1 MVEIFGFIRTIRI
14 YLFGFSVPKKREGKP
29 RRVMETYPNFEL
41 SDYDEQLMKNHN
53 MVRKENKP
61 TIPTPVSIQSTPV
74 QPAPTTIVNVSTPA
88 IVVPTPEP
96 TITKPIIIATPTPPP
111 PTAIS
116 NPPAKKPIIIA
127 NKKDTKL
134 DNQSKGIIN
143 NALPKNNTKNKPKND
158 DNKNVRNNATNTG
171 NAPKKSSGSK
181 SNTDNAKKTGNTSN
195 TNKPKKNVRF
205 TDSTTKHK

>member
-1 MVEIFGFIRTIRI
+1 MLGFIRTIKI
-14 YLFGFSVPKKREGKP
+14 YLFGDSTPKKTREMKP
-29 RRVMETYPNFEL
+29 REKRKIKTYKNFKL
-41 SDYDEQLMKNHN
+41 SAFDEQLMKDHN

-74 QPAPTTIVNVSTPA
+74 QHIHTPTTIVNVSTPA
-88 IVVPTPEP
+88 IVVPIPEP
-96 TITKPIIIATPTPPP
+96 TIPKPIIIATPPPP
-111 PTAIS
+111 IAIS

-143 NALPKNNTKNKPKND
+143 NALPNNAKNKPKND
-158 DNKNVRNNATNTG
+158 DNKNVRNNATNNG
-171 NAPKKSSGSK
+171 NAPKNGSGSK

-195 TNKPKKNVRF
+195 SDKPKKNVRF
-205 TDSTTKHK
+205 NDPKTKPK